1 MQRLIHSSRFAALP
15 VSSNDGSGRP
25 SYVPFR

>member
-15 VSSNDGSGRP
+15 IESHGSGRA
-25 SYVPFR
+25 SYASFR